1 MVMRK
6 LLFLIATLGI
16 LVACGGKKEQEQNS
30 NDATIKKYYY
40 KYYIELWEALTD
52 IEIYVPTLN
61 THLEDTI
68 LKYALAYEFNL
79 YRNELSCDITSE
91 GMDADFWKRTI
102 DIHLRKPYYHYITTY
117 YGRPIWIEQDFVS
130 YSIWDSSYGEGAA
143 HGMEHIRHYV
153 FDITTGRRIT
163 AEEIFDK
170 TKMLEFSSLI
180 SDKLYERYK
189 NEKYPPISY
198 YGADG
203 FHLENVSFTENVVTV
218 TYNPYEVACYA
229 EGVINVDFSMEEVL
243 PYLKKKSVIY
253 KAVVE

>member
-1 MVMRK
+1 MKK
-6 LLFLIATLGI
+6 LLFFLLSLII
-16 LVACGGKKEQEQNS
+16 LVACGGKKRQEQNV
-30 NDATIKKYYY
+30 NAITIKKYYY
-40 KYYIELWEALTD
+40 KYYIESWEALTD

-61 THLEDTI
+61 RYLEDTI

-79 YRNELSCDITSE
+79 YRNELSCDITLE
-91 GMDADFWKRTI
+91 GMVADFWKRTI
-102 DIHLRKPYYHYITTY
+102 DIHLRKPHYHYITTY
-117 YGRPIWIEQDFVS
+117 YGKPIWIEQDFVS

-153 FDITTGRRIT
+153 FDIKTGRRIT
-163 AEEIFDK
+163 AEEIFNE
-170 TKMLEFSSLI
+170 TKMIEFSSLI
-180 SDKLYERYK
+180 SGKLYEKYK
-189 NEKYPPISY
+189 NEEYPPIFY
-198 YGADG
+198 YGADA